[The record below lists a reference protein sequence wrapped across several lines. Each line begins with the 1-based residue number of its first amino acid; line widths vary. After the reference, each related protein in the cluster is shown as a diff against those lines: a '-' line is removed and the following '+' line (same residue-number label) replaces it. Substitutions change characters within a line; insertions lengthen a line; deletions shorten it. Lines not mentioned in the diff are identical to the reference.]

1 MTIMDRQMITTIV
14 NKEKK
19 FGRNE
24 MVEITDG
31 KVLSTMKWKKAK
43 KFIDSGLWELY
54 VGGPI
59 T

>member
-1 MTIMDRQMITTIV
+1 MDRRAVTTVV
-14 NKEKK
+14 NKQK

-31 KVLSTMKWKKAK
+31 KVLSTMKYKKAK
-43 KFIDSGLWELY
+43 PLIDSGLWEIY

>member
-1 MTIMDRQMITTIV
+1 
-14 NKEKK
+14 
-19 FGRNE
+19 